1 MTRAFKVGDEIM
13 GLFGERICV
22 FALTVQWSVFF
33 IMHISLTSRADE
45 MVLTGDGCW
54 YDGVIE
60 SEIIDDIDRF
70 IVRWDDGDDSEKI
83 KSTAQ
88 LRLRKEVHFCGGA
101 CCCGQVAMTHTLH
114 YIHVLTHALHCGIR

>member
-1 MTRAFKVGDEIM
+1 MCHPRSRIRSSCSTFAVAEGAPSIILRGTNHESDASIGGSIVARRSEMAAAADIQVMAPGTPLHR
-13 GLFGERICV
+13 GLKE
-22 FALTVQWSVFF
+22 
-33 IMHISLTSRADE
+33 E
-45 MVLTGDGCW
+45 
-54 YDGVIE
+54 E
-60 SEIIDDIDRF
+60 
-70 IVRWDDGDDSEKI
+70 DDGDDSEKI

>member
-1 MTRAFKVGDEIM
+1 
-13 GLFGERICV
+13 
-22 FALTVQWSVFF
+22 
-33 IMHISLTSRADE
+33 

-88 LRLRKEVHFCGGA
+88 LRLRKEVHFCCGA